1 MAAAYNLHTHAHLQG
16 LVGHKGEVGFG
27 GPVGMQGD
35 TGPKGNQG
43 PQGLQGNEVR
53 VLFFCNIRLQ

>member
-1 MAAAYNLHTHAHLQG
+1 M
-16 LVGHKGEVGFG
+16 
-27 GPVGMQGD
+27 PGD

-53 VLFFCNIRLQ
+53 VLFFCNIRLQEVRLWVRGRADFLMEYQLVLQVL